1 MPAISVIIPIYNVEK
16 YLRRCLD
23 SVLNQTFSDWQ
34 AICVNDGSPDNSAA
48 ILSEYAAKDSRFK
61 IVNKE
66 NGGLSD
72 ARNAGMQHATGDY
85 ILYLDSDDFIHPQT
99 MEIAYYLAQRDG
111 ADIVSFTY
119 VVPAINIYQGVLLW
133 GIFAIIGFIINDK
146 KRFLVAYKNPAQ
158 LSEEEMKKLME
169 RVKLQ
174 SQARMLNS
182 MIINAKDY
190 KDSKDL
196 KVVENKENIEHIEK
210 ENSDNQ
216 EKDIHKV

>member
-1 MPAISVIIPIYNVEK
+1 MKKRNDKIIQITGIRGLLMVCFIVA
-16 YLRRCLD
+16 CL
-23 SVLNQTFSDWQ
+23 VAGF
-34 AICVNDGSPDNSAA
+34 
-48 ILSEYAAKDSRFK
+48 
-61 IVNKE
+61 IVFPGYVAMHIWN
-66 NGGLSD
+66 
-72 ARNAGMQHATGDY
+72 Y
-85 ILYLDSDDFIHPQT
+85 
-99 MEIAYYLAQRDG
+99 
-111 ADIVSFTY
+111 IVSFTY